1 MSNKI
6 NSLETLRGIAALMV
20 ALYHYPSTSFL
31 YFEDGFLA
39 VYFFFSLSGFV
50 ITLNYFNKINNFN
63 DLIRF
68 QTRRFFR
75 LYPVHL
81 LLLLTVL
88 CIQFLK
94 LIALKFF
101 NLDSTNYAFSPVN
114 IFSLTDFFQHI
125 FLTQSITNFGNFL
138 SWNSVAWTIS
148 AEFYAYLIFGLLT
161 LIVRRNKK
169 IFIILL
175 LLYILFEELITLSL
189 KYYINSVFLNCL
201 FYFSIGS
208 IVYFIYEKTKFRI
221 NDFYFIIFLLIVISY
236 NKIFYLNN
244 AILFAVFIY
253 LILIIKHNTI
263 LFKCLNFSPLVYFGS
278 VSYSFYMIHQSV
290 LYLYIQSLKFIFGI
304 NFNNMSGVTTN
315 TGNPYYDTLIMLSY
329 IAISLFIASFIYKFV
344 EEKFRR

>member
-50 ITLNYFNKINNFN
+50 ITLNYFNKINSFN

-68 QTRRFFR
+68 QTRRFYR

-101 NLDSTNYAFSPVN
+101 NFDSTSYAFSPVN

-138 SWNSVAWTIS
+138 SWNSAAWTIS

-175 LLYILFEELITLSL
+175 LLYILFDEFITLSL

-208 IVYFIYEKTKFRI
+208 IVFFIYEKTKFRI
-221 NDFYFIIFLLIVISY
+221 NDFYFIIFLLIVTLY

-244 AILFAVFIY
+244 AILFATIIY
-253 LILIIKHNTI
+253 LTLIIKQDTI
-263 LFKCLNFSPLVYFGS
+263 LFKFLNFSPLVYFGT

-304 NFNNMSGVTTN
+304 NFNNMSGVTTD

-329 IAISLFIASFIYKFV
+329 IAISLFIASFIYKYV
-344 EEKFRR
+344 EQKFRR